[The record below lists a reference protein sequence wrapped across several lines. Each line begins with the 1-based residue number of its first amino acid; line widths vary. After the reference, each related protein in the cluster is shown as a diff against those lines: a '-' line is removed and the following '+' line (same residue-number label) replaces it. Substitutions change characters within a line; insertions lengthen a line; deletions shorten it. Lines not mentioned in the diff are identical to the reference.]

1 MGGHLDMRSIDI
13 LLPPRLNTLENGVK
27 STFDP

>member
-1 MGGHLDMRSIDI
+1 MNTSNRSKTRNATEDDKQIK
-13 LLPPRLNTLENGVK
+13 NGVK